1 MASKQVSHKNPIQNN
16 FPYDCNHLVSVR
28 LYHHYELKLRIIANE
43 HDLSLLIHYNFTLQ
57 VYLVVPLCFV
67 RFFFVP

>member
-1 MASKQVSHKNPIQNN
+1 MQNN

-43 HDLSLLIHYNFTLQ
+43 HDLSLLIHYNFKLQ
-57 VYLVVPLCFV
+57 VYFSCTSLLCA
-67 RFFFVP
+67 FFFVP

>member
-1 MASKQVSHKNPIQNN
+1 MQNN